1 MATDNLALSIST
13 DGVPLY
19 KSSKVSMWPV
29 FVVIL
34 NLPAMLRNNAKNV
47 ILSAVWIGPEKPIM
61 QLLLEPV
68 ASYIRKLSTAGIRI
82 RSPTGI
88 RKVTAKAVMGI
99 FDLPAKASVLSA
111 KQYNGKYGCSVYL
124 HPGKRLSNNSRIY
137 SPNAVYPE
145 RTHDMVIANAA
156 EAVRTGTSVNGVTG
170 ISPLT
175 SVFNLVSSVPVDYMH
190 AVLEGVARW
199 LTKAWFTPSRNHKPY
214 QLKSQEQTELDSVLL
229 AQCPPCEFSRPPRS
243 IKKHLAYWKAS
254 ELRNWLLFYSLPLLM
269 KFLPALFWHHYAL
282 LVCAMHILLSDRIL
296 PSQVDAAEQML
307 IDFCVLLP
315 ELYGESSCTAN
326 AHLLLHMAKYVRLWG
341 PLWTHSSFGFE
352 NKNGQLK
359 HLFHGK
365 SQIVD
370 QLIFNV
376 DVSYTL
382 QLYAEPALV
391 LQSGQKSNMTNIG
404 RHTYIIGKQTT
415 TVPTQEQ
422 ASALGSSGNILVFL
436 RMQKNGVVFHARR
449 YSRALTGKRNNTY
462 CCFHREGAIHFGAI
476 ELFVFSSTPCA
487 LIRKIHIAQTS
498 LLNLAGYPSRPSL
511 LAYRQVDLLRHHIA
525 PVDLSVTTPL
535 VAVPLENVLSKVV
548 FVNAF
553 GLSCCIMQPNTI
565 ERH

>member
-1 MATDNLALSIST
+1 
-13 DGVPLY
+13 
-19 KSSKVSMWPV
+19 
-29 FVVIL
+29 
-34 NLPAMLRNNAKNV
+34 
-47 ILSAVWIGPEKPIM
+47 
-61 QLLLEPV
+61 
-68 ASYIRKLSTAGIRI
+68 
-82 RSPTGI
+82 
-88 RKVTAKAVMGI
+88 
-99 FDLPAKASVLSA
+99 
-111 KQYNGKYGCSVYL
+111 
-124 HPGKRLSNNSRIY
+124 
-137 SPNAVYPE
+137 
-145 RTHDMVIANAA
+145 
-156 EAVRTGTSVNGVTG
+156 
-170 ISPLT
+170 
-175 SVFNLVSSVPVDYMH
+175 
-190 AVLEGVARW
+190 
-199 LTKAWFTPSRNHKPY
+199 
-214 QLKSQEQTELDSVLL
+214 
-229 AQCPPCEFSRPPRS
+229 
-243 IKKHLAYWKAS
+243 
-254 ELRNWLLFYSLPLLM
+254 M

-307 IDFCVLLP
+307 IDSGVLLP

-359 HLFHGK
+359 YLFHGK
-365 SQIVD
+365 SQIVN
-370 QLIFNV
+370 QLIFSV

-382 QLYAEPALV
+382 QLYAEPPLV
-391 LQSGQKSNMTNIG
+391 LQSVQKSNMTNIG
-404 RHTYIIGKQTT
+404 RHTYVIGKQT

-436 RMQKNGVVFHARR
+436 RMQKNFVVFHARR

-462 CCFHREGAIHFGAI
+462 CWFHKEGAIHFGAI
-476 ELFVFSSTPCA
+476 ELFVFSSAPCA

-511 LAYRQVDLLRHHIA
+511 LAYRQVDLLSHHIA

-553 GLSCCIMQPNTI
+553 DLSCCIMQPNTI